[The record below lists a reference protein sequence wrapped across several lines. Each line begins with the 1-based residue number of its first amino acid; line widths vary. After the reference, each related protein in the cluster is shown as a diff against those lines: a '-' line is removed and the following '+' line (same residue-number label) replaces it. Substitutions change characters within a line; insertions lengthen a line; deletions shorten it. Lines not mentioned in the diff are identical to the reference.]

1 MPGYG
6 ISDSAEGILPW
17 SWAAERLS
25 QAHNYFVATARPD
38 GRPHVMPVWGLW
50 LGHAF
55 YFSTGASSR
64 KARNLAGNPNC
75 VVCPENAG
83 EAVIVEGVAEEETDA
98 SVLSQF
104 KEAYLKKYNWDMDTS
119 QGGIYAVRP
128 RVVFGFI
135 ENADN
140 FEGTA
145 SRWLFPGE

>member
-50 LGHAF
+50 LDDAF

-64 KARNLAGNPNC
+64 KARNLAANPRC
-75 VVCPENAG
+75 VGMSLCWSDSNEIG
-83 EAVIVEGVAEEETDA
+83 IRII
-98 SVLSQF
+98 
-104 KEAYLKKYNWDMDTS
+104 KYPAN
-119 QGGIYAVRP
+119 
-128 RVVFGFI
+128 
-135 ENADN
+135 
-140 FEGTA
+140 
-145 SRWLFPGE
+145 